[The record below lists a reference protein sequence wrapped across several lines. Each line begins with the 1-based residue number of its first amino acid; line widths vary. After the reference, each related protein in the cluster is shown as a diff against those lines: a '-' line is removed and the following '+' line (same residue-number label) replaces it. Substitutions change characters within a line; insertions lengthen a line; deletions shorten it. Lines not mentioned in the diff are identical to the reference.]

1 MEVLKILRV
10 KDKDGNVH
18 SYNVGFSAND
28 FNNELKAKFES
39 IEEGAQVNVIEK
51 IRLNGK
57 DIVVSSEGK
66 VVDLGSLQKTIV
78 PGKGLSLDD
87 DGNLNITY
95 DHTIFKVVD
104 SLPAAPAL
112 GDENKVH
119 FVLSNQPEDGNI
131 YTEYLWIGDMW
142 EKMGEFKGEFKGDID
157 LSSYLKKEEALS
169 TYLSKTDAESTYTK
183 QTDAE
188 AVYAKKT
195 DAEATY
201 AKKTEVDATYV
212 KKENGKGLSTNDY
225 TTDEKSKLDGIEAGA
240 EINVIES
247 VSVNGSALQPE
258 AKGVNIDIASPIAT
272 AKNEAVNASKVTVSE
287 SAGTDN
293 VLKVYTITQN
303 GVEIGKIN
311 VPKDLVVS
319 GGSIVEV
326 EGVKYLR
333 LTIANQ
339 TTPVDI
345 AVTDLVDVYKGSAYI
360 TIASDNTISV
370 NFSALDS
377 ELVKETSEV
386 GKAIKANKT
395 AIQTASSEASAAL
408 SAHNTNGE
416 AHTDIRTL
424 IATAISKAET
434 DLSTAIAN
442 HNTSEEAHASL
453 MAKIQEY
460 IDAAK
465 SIDASLNL
473 LIEKKD
479 SLGDATAASLDI
491 EDFPTIN
498 GLDSVI
504 VGSGAPT
511 AAPGFIGQ
519 EYLDTTNKK
528 CYKAFGYE
536 STANWVVMN

>member
-1 MEVLKILRV
+1 MELLKILRV

-28 FNNELKAKFES
+28 FNNELKAKLDA

-66 VVDLGSLQKTIV
+66 VVDLGSLQKTII

-119 FVLSNQPEDGNI
+119 FVLSNQSEGGNI

-142 EKMGEFKGEFKGDID
+142 EKMGEFKADID
-157 LSSYLKKEEALS
+157 LSPYLKKEEAS
-169 TYLSKTDAESTYTK
+169 TTYLSKTDAESTYTK

-195 DAEATY
+195 DVEATY
-201 AKKTEVDATYV
+201 AKKTDIEADYV
-212 KKENGKGLSTNDY
+212 KKEDGKGLSTNDY
-225 TTDEKSKLDGIEAGA
+225 TTDEKSKLEGIEAGA

-287 SAGTDN
+287 SAGNDN
-293 VLKVYTITQN
+293 VLKMYTITQN

-319 GGSIVEV
+319 DGSIVEV

-333 LTIANQ
+333 LIIANQ

-345 AVTDLVDVYKGSAYI
+345 AVTDLVDVYKGSVYI
-360 TIASDNTISV
+360 SIASDNTISV

-377 ELVKETSEV
+377 ELVKETSGV
-386 GKAIKANKT
+386 GKAIKANET
-395 AIQTASSEASAAL
+395 AIQKAYSEASAAL
-408 SAHNTNGE
+408 SAHNTNSE

-424 IATAISKAET
+424 IANAISKAET

-442 HNTSEEAHASL
+442 HDTSEEAHASL

-479 SLGDATAASLDI
+479 SLGNATATSLDI

>member
-1 MEVLKILRV
+1 MKNQSWRV
-10 KDKDGNVH
+10 
-18 SYNVGFSAND
+18 
-28 FNNELKAKFES
+28 
-39 IEEGAQVNVIEK
+39 
-51 IRLNGK
+51 
-57 DIVVSSEGK
+57 
-66 VVDLGSLQKTIV
+66 
-78 PGKGLSLDD
+78 
-87 DGNLNITY
+87 
-95 DHTIFKVVD
+95 
-104 SLPAAPAL
+104 
-112 GDENKVH
+112 
-119 FVLSNQPEDGNI
+119 
-131 YTEYLWIGDMW
+131 
-142 EKMGEFKGEFKGDID
+142 
-157 LSSYLKKEEALS
+157 
-169 TYLSKTDAESTYTK
+169 
-183 QTDAE
+183 
-188 AVYAKKT
+188 
-195 DAEATY
+195 
-201 AKKTEVDATYV
+201 
-212 KKENGKGLSTNDY
+212 
-225 TTDEKSKLDGIEAGA
+225 EAGA
-240 EINVIES
+240 EVNVIES

-258 AKGVNIDIASPIAT
+258 AKGVNIDIASPITT

-293 VLKVYTITQN
+293 VLKVYTFTQN
-303 GVEIGKIN
+303 GAEIGKIN

-339 TTPVDI
+339 TAPVDI

-360 TIASDNTISV
+360 AIASDNTISV

-377 ELVKETSEV
+377 ELVKDTSEV

-424 IATAISKAET
+424 IANAISKAET
-434 DLSTAIAN
+434 DLSTAISN
-442 HNTSEEAHASL
+442 HNASEEAHASL

-479 SLGDATAASLDI
+479 SLGNATAASLNI
-491 EDFPTIN
+491 ENFPTIN

>member
-1 MEVLKILRV
+1 MELLKILKV
-10 KDKDGNVH
+10 KDKYGNVH

-28 FNNELKAKFES
+28 FNNELKAKLDS

-66 VVDLGSLQKTIV
+66 VVDLGSLQKTII
-78 PGKGLSLDD
+78 PGKGLSLDN

-95 DHTIFKVVD
+95 DHTIFKIVE

-119 FVLSNQPEDGNI
+119 FVLSNQSEDGNI
-131 YTEYLWIGDMW
+131 YSEYLWIGDMW
-142 EKMGEFKGEFKGDID
+142 EKMGEFKADID
-157 LSSYLKKEEALS
+157 LSPYLTKEEAS
-169 TYLSKTDAESTYTK
+169 TTYLSKTDAESTYTK

-188 AVYAKKT
+188 AV
-195 DAEATY
+195 Y

-225 TTDEKSKLDGIEAGA
+225 TTDEKSKLEGIEAGA

-360 TIASDNTISV
+360 AIASDNTISV

-386 GKAIKANKT
+386 GKVIKANKT

-424 IATAISKAET
+424 VANAISKAET

-453 MAKIQEY
+453 LAKIQEY

-479 SLGDATAASLDI
+479 SLGNATAASLDI
-491 EDFPTIN
+491 ENFPTIN

>member
-1 MEVLKILRV
+1 MELLKILRV

-28 FNNELKAKFES
+28 FNNELKAKLDS

-57 DIVVSSEGK
+57 DIVISSEGK
-66 VVDLGSLQKTIV
+66 VVDLGSLQKTII

-95 DHTIFKVVD
+95 DHTVFKIVD

-119 FVLSNQPEDGNI
+119 FVLSDQSEEGNI
-131 YTEYLWIGDMW
+131 YSEYLWIGDMW
-142 EKMGEFKGEFKGDID
+142 EKMGEFKADID
-157 LSSYLKKEEALS
+157 LSPYLKKEEAS
-169 TYLSKTDAESTYTK
+169 TTYLSKTDAESTYTK

-195 DAEATY
+195 DVEATY
-201 AKKTEVDATYV
+201 AKKTDVEAAYV
-212 KKENGKGLSTNDY
+212 KKEDGKGLSTNDY
-225 TTDEKSKLDGIEAGA
+225 STEEKSKLEGIEAGA
-240 EINVIES
+240 EVNLIES
-247 VSVNGSALQPE
+247 VCVNGSALQPE

-293 VLKVYTITQN
+293 VLKVYTFTQN
-303 GVEIGKIN
+303 GAEIGKIN

-339 TTPVDI
+339 TAPVDI

-377 ELVKETSEV
+377 KLVKDTSEV

-424 IATAISKAET
+424 IANAISKAET

-479 SLGDATAASLDI
+479 SLGNATAASLDI

-511 AAPGFIGQ
+511 SAPGFIGQ
-519 EYLDTTNKK
+519 EYLDTTNRKF
-528 CYKAFGYE
+528 YVAFGYE
-536 STANWVVMN
+536 NTGNWVVMN

>member
-1 MEVLKILRV
+1 MELLKILRV

-28 FNNELKAKFES
+28 FNNELKAKLDS

-66 VVDLGSLQKTIV
+66 VVDLGSLQKTII

-95 DHTIFKVVD
+95 DHTIFKVVE

-119 FVLSNQPEDGNI
+119 FVLSDQSEDGNI
-131 YTEYLWIGDMW
+131 YSEYLWIGDMW
-142 EKMGEFKGEFKGDID
+142 EKMGEFKADID
-157 LSSYLKKEEALS
+157 LSPYLKKEEAS
-169 TYLSKTDAESTYTK
+169 TTYLSKTDAESTYTK

-195 DAEATY
+195 DVEATY
-201 AKKTEVDATYV
+201 AKKTEVDAAYV
-212 KKENGKGLSTNDY
+212 KKEDGKGLSTNDY
-225 TTDEKSKLDGIEAGA
+225 TTDEKSKLEGIEAGA
-240 EINVIES
+240 QVNIIES
-247 VSVNGSALQPE
+247 VSMNGSVLQPE

-287 SAGTDN
+287 SVGTDN

-303 GVEIGKIN
+303 GAEIGKIN

-319 GGSIVEV
+319 GGSIVEL

-339 TTPVDI
+339 TAPVDI

-360 TIASDNTISV
+360 AIASDNTVSV

-377 ELVKETSEV
+377 ELAKETSEV

-424 IATAISKAET
+424 IANAISKAET
-434 DLSTAIAN
+434 DLSTAISN

-453 MAKIQEY
+453 LAKIQEY

-479 SLGDATAASLDI
+479 SLGNATATSLDI

>member
-1 MEVLKILRV
+1 MELLKILRV
-10 KDKDGNVH
+10 KDKDGNIH

-28 FNNELKAKFES
+28 FNNELKAKLDS

-66 VVDLGSLQKTIV
+66 VVDLGSLQKTII
-78 PGKGLSLDD
+78 PGEGLSLDD

-95 DHTIFKVVD
+95 DHTIFKIVE

-119 FVLSNQPEDGNI
+119 FVLSDKSEDGNI
-131 YTEYLWIGDMW
+131 YSEYLWIGDMW
-142 EKMGEFKGEFKGDID
+142 EKMGEFKADID
-157 LSSYLKKEEALS
+157 LSPYLKKEEALS

-195 DAEATY
+195 EVEATY
-201 AKKTEVDATYV
+201 AKKTEVDAAYV
-212 KKENGKGLSTNDY
+212 KKEDGKGLSTNDY
-225 TTDEKSKLDGIEAGA
+225 TTDEKSKLEGIEAGA
-240 EINVIES
+240 EVNVIES

-258 AKGVNIDIASPIAT
+258 AKGVNIDIASPITT

-293 VLKVYTITQN
+293 VLKVYTFTQN
-303 GVEIGKIN
+303 GAEIGKIN

-326 EGVKYLR
+326 GGVKYLR
-333 LTIANQ
+333 LIIANQ
-339 TTPVDI
+339 TAPVDI

-360 TIASDNTISV
+360 TIASDNTVSV
-370 NFSALDS
+370 NISALDS
-377 ELVKETSEV
+377 ELVKDTSEV

-408 SAHNTNGE
+408 SAHNTNSE

-424 IATAISKAET
+424 VANAISKAET

-479 SLGDATAASLDI
+479 SLGNATAASLDI
-491 EDFPTIN
+491 ENFPTIN

-519 EYLDTTNKK
+519 EYLDITNKK

>member
-1 MEVLKILRV
+1 MELLKILRV
-10 KDKDGNVH
+10 KDKYGNVH

-28 FNNELKAKFES
+28 FNNELKAKLDS

-66 VVDLGSLQKTIV
+66 VVDLGSLQKTII
-78 PGKGLSLDD
+78 PGKGLSLDN

-95 DHTIFKVVD
+95 DHTIFKIVE
-104 SLPAAPAL
+104 SLPDAPAL

-119 FVLSNQPEDGNI
+119 FVLSNQSEDGNI
-131 YTEYLWIGDMW
+131 YSEYLWIGDMW
-142 EKMGEFKGEFKGDID
+142 EKMGEFKADID
-157 LSSYLKKEEALS
+157 LSPYLTKEEAS
-169 TYLSKTDAESTYTK
+169 TTYLSKTDAESTYTK

-195 DAEATY
+195 EVDTTY
-201 AKKTEVDATYV
+201 AKKTDVEAAYV

-225 TTDEKSKLDGIEAGA
+225 TTDEKSKLEGIEAGA
-240 EINVIES
+240 EVNVIES
-247 VSVNGSALQPE
+247 VSVNGSVLQPE

-272 AKNEAVNASKVTVSE
+272 AKNEAVSASKVSVSE

-293 VLKVYTITQN
+293 VLKVYTFTQN

-333 LTIANQ
+333 LVIANQ
-339 TTPVDI
+339 TAPVDI

-377 ELVKETSEV
+377 ELVKGTSEV
-386 GKAIKANKT
+386 GKAIKANET
-395 AIQTASSEASAAL
+395 AIKTASSEASAAL
-408 SAHNTNGE
+408 SAHNINSE

-424 IATAISKAET
+424 IANAISKAET

-453 MAKIQEY
+453 MAKIQGY

-473 LIEKKD
+473 LIEQKD
-479 SLGDATAASLDI
+479 SLGNATATSLDI

-536 STANWVVMN
+536 STSNWVVMN

>member
-1 MEVLKILRV
+1 MELLKILRV
-10 KDKDGNVH
+10 KDKDGNIH

-28 FNNELKAKFES
+28 FNNELKAKLDA

-57 DIVVSSEGK
+57 DIVVSSDGK
-66 VVDLGSLQKTIV
+66 VVDLGSLQKTII

-95 DHTIFKVVD
+95 DHTIFKIVD
-104 SLPAAPAL
+104 TLPAAPAL

-119 FVLSNQPEDGNI
+119 FVLSNQSEEGKI
-131 YTEYLWIGDMW
+131 YSEYLWIGDMW
-142 EKMGEFKGEFKGDID
+142 EKMGEFKADID
-157 LSSYLKKEEALS
+157 LSPYLKKEEAS
-169 TYLSKTDAESTYTK
+169 TTYLSKTDAESTYTK

-195 DAEATY
+195 DVEATY
-201 AKKTEVDATYV
+201 AKKTDVEADYV
-212 KKENGKGLSTNDY
+212 KKEDGKGLSTNDY
-225 TTDEKSKLDGIEAGA
+225 TTDEKSKLEGVEAGA
-240 EINVIES
+240 EVNVIES
-247 VSVNGSALQPE
+247 VSVNGSVLQPE

-272 AKNEAVNASKVTVSE
+272 AKDEAVNASKVTVSE
-287 SAGTDN
+287 SAGIDN
-293 VLKVYTITQN
+293 VLKVYTFTQN
-303 GVEIGKIN
+303 GAEIGKIN

-319 GGSIVEV
+319 GGSIVEM

-333 LTIANQ
+333 LNIANQ

-377 ELVKETSEV
+377 ELVKDTSEV

-424 IATAISKAET
+424 IANAISKAET

-473 LIEKKD
+473 LIEQKD
-479 SLGDATAASLDI
+479 SLGNATATSLDI

-498 GLDSVI
+498 GLNSVI

-511 AAPGFIGQ
+511 TAPGFIGQ

>member
-1 MEVLKILRV
+1 MELLKILRV
-10 KDKDGNVH
+10 KNKDGNIH

-28 FNNELKAKFES
+28 FNNELKAKLDA

-57 DIVVSSEGK
+57 DIVVSSDGK
-66 VVDLGSLQKTIV
+66 VVDLGSLQKTII

-95 DHTIFKVVD
+95 DHTIFKIVD
-104 SLPAAPAL
+104 TLPAAPAL

-119 FVLSNQPEDGNI
+119 FVLSNQSEEGKI
-131 YTEYLWIGDMW
+131 YSEYLWIGDMW
-142 EKMGEFKGEFKGDID
+142 EKMGEFKADID
-157 LSSYLKKEEALS
+157 LSPYLKKEEAS
-169 TYLSKTDAESTYTK
+169 TTYLSKTDAESTYTK

-195 DAEATY
+195 DVEATY
-201 AKKTEVDATYV
+201 AKKTDVEADYV
-212 KKENGKGLSTNDY
+212 KKEDGKGLSTNDY
-225 TTDEKSKLDGIEAGA
+225 TTDEKSKLEGVEAGA
-240 EINVIES
+240 EVNVIES
-247 VSVNGSALQPE
+247 VSVNGSVLQPE
-258 AKGVNIDIASPIAT
+258 TKGVNIDIASPIAT

-287 SAGTDN
+287 SAGIDN
-293 VLKVYTITQN
+293 VLKVYTFTQN
-303 GVEIGKIN
+303 GAEIGKIN

-319 GGSIVEV
+319 GGSIVEM

-333 LTIANQ
+333 LNIANQ

-377 ELVKETSEV
+377 ELVKDTSEV

-424 IATAISKAET
+424 IANAISKAET

-473 LIEKKD
+473 LIEQKD
-479 SLGDATAASLDI
+479 SLGNATATSLDI

-511 AAPGFIGQ
+511 TAPGFIGQ

>member
-1 MEVLKILRV
+1 MELLKILRV
-10 KDKDGNVH
+10 KDKDGNIH

-28 FNNELKAKFES
+28 FNNELKAKLDA

-57 DIVVSSEGK
+57 DIVVSSDGK
-66 VVDLGSLQKTIV
+66 VVDLGSLQKTII

-95 DHTIFKVVD
+95 DHTIFKIVD
-104 SLPAAPAL
+104 TLPAAPAL

-119 FVLSNQPEDGNI
+119 FVLSNQSEEGNI
-131 YTEYLWIGDMW
+131 YSEYLWIGDMW
-142 EKMGEFKGEFKGDID
+142 EKMGEFKADID
-157 LSSYLKKEEALS
+157 LSPYLKKEEAS
-169 TYLSKTDAESTYTK
+169 TTYLSKTDAESTYTK

-195 DAEATY
+195 DVEATY
-201 AKKTEVDATYV
+201 AKKTDVEADYV
-212 KKENGKGLSTNDY
+212 KKEDGKGLSTNDY
-225 TTDEKSKLDGIEAGA
+225 TTDEKSKLEGVEAGA
-240 EINVIES
+240 EVNVIES
-247 VSVNGSALQPE
+247 VSVNGSVLQPE
-258 AKGVNIDIASPIAT
+258 TKGVNIDIASPIAT

-293 VLKVYTITQN
+293 VLKVYTFTQN
-303 GVEIGKIN
+303 GAEIGKIN

-319 GGSIVEV
+319 GGSIVEM

-333 LTIANQ
+333 LNIANQ

-377 ELVKETSEV
+377 ELVKDTSEV

-424 IATAISKAET
+424 IANAISKAET

-473 LIEKKD
+473 LIEQKD
-479 SLGDATAASLDI
+479 SLGNATATSLDI

-511 AAPGFIGQ
+511 TAPGFIGQ

>member
-1 MEVLKILRV
+1 MELLKILRV
-10 KDKDGNVH
+10 KDKDGNIH

-28 FNNELKAKFES
+28 FNNELKAKLDA

-57 DIVVSSEGK
+57 DIVVSSDGK
-66 VVDLGSLQKTIV
+66 VVDLGSLQKTII
-78 PGKGLSLDD
+78 PGKGLSLDN

-95 DHTIFKVVD
+95 DHTIFKIVE

-112 GDENKVH
+112 GDENKVY
-119 FVLSNQPEDGNI
+119 FVLSNQSEEGNI
-131 YTEYLWIGDMW
+131 YSEYLWIGDMW
-142 EKMGEFKGEFKGDID
+142 EKMGEFKADID
-157 LSSYLKKEEALS
+157 LSPYLTKEEAS
-169 TYLSKTDAESTYTK
+169 TTYLSKTDAESTYTK

-195 DAEATY
+195 DVEATY
-201 AKKTEVDATYV
+201 AKKTDVEADYV
-212 KKENGKGLSTNDY
+212 KKEDGKGLSTNDY
-225 TTDEKSKLDGIEAGA
+225 TTDEKSKLEGVEAGA
-240 EINVIES
+240 EVNVIES
-247 VSVNGSALQPE
+247 VSVNGSVLQPE
-258 AKGVNIDIASPIAT
+258 TKGVNIDIASPIAT

-287 SAGTDN
+287 SAGIDN
-293 VLKVYTITQN
+293 VLKVYTFTQN
-303 GVEIGKIN
+303 GAEIGKIN

-319 GGSIVEV
+319 GGSIVEM

-333 LTIANQ
+333 LNIANQ

-377 ELVKETSEV
+377 ELVKDTSEV

-424 IATAISKAET
+424 IANAISKAET

-473 LIEKKD
+473 LIEQKD
-479 SLGDATAASLDI
+479 SLGNATATSLDI

-511 AAPGFIGQ
+511 TAPGFIGQ

>member
-1 MEVLKILRV
+1 MELLKILRV
-10 KDKDGNVH
+10 KDKDGNIH

-28 FNNELKAKFES
+28 FNNELKAKLDS

-66 VVDLGSLQKTIV
+66 VVDLGSLQKTII

-95 DHTIFKVVD
+95 DHTIFKIVD

-119 FVLSNQPEDGNI
+119 FVLSNQSEDGNI
-131 YTEYLWIGDMW
+131 YSEYLWIGDMW
-142 EKMGEFKGEFKGDID
+142 EKMGEFKADID
-157 LSSYLKKEEALS
+157 LSPYLKKEEAS
-169 TYLSKTDAESTYTK
+169 TTYLSKTDAESTYTK

-188 AVYAKKT
+188 AIYAKKT
-195 DAEATY
+195 DVEATY
-201 AKKTEVDATYV
+201 AKKTEVDAAYV
-212 KKENGKGLSTNDY
+212 KKEDGKGLSTNNY
-225 TTDEKSKLDGIEAGA
+225 TTDEKSKLEGIEAGA
-240 EINVIES
+240 EVNVIES

-303 GVEIGKIN
+303 GAEIGKIN

-319 GGSIVEV
+319 DGSIVEV

-333 LTIANQ
+333 LIIANQ

-395 AIQTASSEASAAL
+395 AIQTASSEASTAL

-424 IATAISKAET
+424 VANAISKAET

-453 MAKIQEY
+453 LAKVQEY
-460 IDAAK
+460 IDAVK
-465 SIDASLNL
+465 SIDATLTL
-473 LIEKKD
+473 LIEEKD

-504 VGSGAPT
+504 VGSGSPT

>member
-1 MEVLKILRV
+1 MELLKILRV
-10 KDKDGNVH
+10 KDKDGNIH

-28 FNNELKAKFES
+28 FNNELKAKLDA

-57 DIVVSSEGK
+57 DIVVSSDGK
-66 VVDLGSLQKTIV
+66 VVDLGSLQKTII

-95 DHTIFKVVD
+95 DHTIFKIVD
-104 SLPAAPAL
+104 TLPAAPAL

-119 FVLSNQPEDGNI
+119 FVLSNQSEEGNI
-131 YTEYLWIGDMW
+131 YSEYLWIGDMW
-142 EKMGEFKGEFKGDID
+142 EKMGEFKADID
-157 LSSYLKKEEALS
+157 LSPYLKKEEAS
-169 TYLSKTDAESTYTK
+169 TTYLSKTDAESTYTK

-195 DAEATY
+195 DVEATY
-201 AKKTEVDATYV
+201 AKKTDVEADYV
-212 KKENGKGLSTNDY
+212 KKEDGKGLSTNDY
-225 TTDEKSKLDGIEAGA
+225 TTDEKSKLEGVEAGA
-240 EINVIES
+240 EVNVIES
-247 VSVNGSALQPE
+247 VSVNGSVLQPE
-258 AKGVNIDIASPIAT
+258 TKGVNIDIASPIAT

-287 SAGTDN
+287 SAGIDN
-293 VLKVYTITQN
+293 VLKVYTFTQN
-303 GVEIGKIN
+303 GAEIGKIN

-319 GGSIVEV
+319 GGSIVEM

-333 LTIANQ
+333 LNIANQ

-345 AVTDLVDVYKGSAYI
+345 AVTNLVDVYKGSAYI

-377 ELVKETSEV
+377 ELVKDTSEV

-424 IATAISKAET
+424 IANAISKAET

-473 LIEKKD
+473 LIEQKD
-479 SLGDATAASLDI
+479 SLGNATATSLDI

>member
-1 MEVLKILRV
+1 MELLKILRV

-28 FNNELKAKFES
+28 FNNELKAKLDS

-66 VVDLGSLQKTIV
+66 VVDLGSLQKTII

-95 DHTIFKVVD
+95 DHTIFKIVD

-119 FVLSNQPEDGNI
+119 FVLSNQSEDGNI
-131 YTEYLWIGDMW
+131 YSEYLWIGDMW
-142 EKMGEFKGEFKGDID
+142 EKMGEFKADID
-157 LSSYLKKEEALS
+157 LSPYLTKEEAS
-169 TYLSKTDAESTYTK
+169 TTYLSKTDAESTYTK

-195 DAEATY
+195 DVGATY
-201 AKKTEVDATYV
+201 AKKTDVEADYV
-212 KKENGKGLSTNDY
+212 KKEDGKGLSTNDY
-225 TTDEKSKLDGIEAGA
+225 TTDEKSKLEGIEAGA
-240 EINVIES
+240 EVNVIES
-247 VSVNGSALQPE
+247 VSVNGSVLQPE

-272 AKNEAVNASKVTVSE
+272 AKNEAVYASKVTISE

-339 TTPVDI
+339 TAPVDI

-408 SAHNTNGE
+408 SSHNTNGE

-424 IATAISKAET
+424 IANAISKAET
-434 DLSTAIAN
+434 DLSTAISN
-442 HNTSEEAHASL
+442 HNASEEAHASL

-479 SLGDATAASLDI
+479 SLGNATAASLDI

-528 CYKAFGYE
+528 CYKAFGYD

>member
-1 MEVLKILRV
+1 MELLKILRV
-10 KDKDGNVH
+10 KDKDGNIH

-28 FNNELKAKFES
+28 FNNELKAKLDA

-66 VVDLGSLQKTIV
+66 VVDLGSLQKTII

-95 DHTIFKVVD
+95 DHTIFKIVE

-119 FVLSNQPEDGNI
+119 FVLSNQSEEGNI
-131 YTEYLWIGDMW
+131 YSEYLWIGDMW
-142 EKMGEFKGEFKGDID
+142 EKMGEFKADID
-157 LSSYLKKEEALS
+157 LSPYLKKEEALS

-183 QTDAE
+183 RTDAE
-188 AVYAKKT
+188 VLYAKKT
-195 DAEATY
+195 DVEATY
-201 AKKTEVDATYV
+201 AKKTDVEADYV
-212 KKENGKGLSTNDY
+212 KKEDGKGLSTNDY
-225 TTDEKSKLDGIEAGA
+225 TTDEKSKLEGVEAGA
-240 EINVIES
+240 EVNVIES
-247 VSVNGSALQPE
+247 VSVNGSVLQPE
-258 AKGVNIDIASPIAT
+258 TKGVNIDIASPIAT

-287 SAGTDN
+287 SAGIDN
-293 VLKVYTITQN
+293 VLKVYTFTQN
-303 GVEIGKIN
+303 GAEIGKIN

-319 GGSIVEV
+319 GGSIVEM

-333 LTIANQ
+333 LNIANQ

-377 ELVKETSEV
+377 ELVKDTSEV

-424 IATAISKAET
+424 IANAISKAET

-473 LIEKKD
+473 LIEQKD
-479 SLGDATAASLDI
+479 SLGNATATSLDI

-498 GLDSVI
+498 GLNSVI

-511 AAPGFIGQ
+511 TAPGFIGQ

>member
-1 MEVLKILRV
+1 MELLKILRV
-10 KDKDGNVH
+10 KDKDGNIH

-28 FNNELKAKFES
+28 FNNELKAKLDA

-57 DIVVSSEGK
+57 DIVVSSDGK
-66 VVDLGSLQKTIV
+66 VVDLGSLQKTII

-95 DHTIFKVVD
+95 DHTIFKIVD
-104 SLPAAPAL
+104 TLPAAPAL

-119 FVLSNQPEDGNI
+119 FVLSNQSEEGNI
-131 YTEYLWIGDMW
+131 YSEYLWIGDMW
-142 EKMGEFKGEFKGDID
+142 EKMGEFKADID
-157 LSSYLKKEEALS
+157 LSPYLKKEEAS
-169 TYLSKTDAESTYTK
+169 TTYLSKTDAESTYTK

-195 DAEATY
+195 DVEATY
-201 AKKTEVDATYV
+201 AKKTDVEADYV
-212 KKENGKGLSTNDY
+212 KKEDGKGLSTNDY
-225 TTDEKSKLDGIEAGA
+225 TTDEKSKLEGVEAGA
-240 EINVIES
+240 EVNVIES
-247 VSVNGSALQPE
+247 VSVNGSVLQPE
-258 AKGVNIDIASPIAT
+258 TKGVNIDIASPIAT

-287 SAGTDN
+287 SAGIDN
-293 VLKVYTITQN
+293 VLKVYTFTQN
-303 GVEIGKIN
+303 GAEIGKIN

-319 GGSIVEV
+319 GGSIVEM

-333 LTIANQ
+333 LNIANQ

-377 ELVKETSEV
+377 ELVKDTSEV

-424 IATAISKAET
+424 IANAISKAET

-473 LIEKKD
+473 LIEQKD
-479 SLGDATAASLDI
+479 SLGNATATSLDI

-511 AAPGFIGQ
+511 TAPGFIGQ

>member
-1 MEVLKILRV
+1 MELLKILRV
-10 KDKDGNVH
+10 KDKDGNIH

-28 FNNELKAKFES
+28 FNNELKAKLDA

-57 DIVVSSEGK
+57 DIVVSSDGK
-66 VVDLGSLQKTIV
+66 VVDLGSLQKTII

-95 DHTIFKVVD
+95 DHTIFKIVD
-104 SLPAAPAL
+104 TLPAAPAL

-119 FVLSNQPEDGNI
+119 FVLSNQSEEGNI
-131 YTEYLWIGDMW
+131 YSEYLWIGDMW
-142 EKMGEFKGEFKGDID
+142 EKMGEFKADID
-157 LSSYLKKEEALS
+157 LSPYLKKEEAS
-169 TYLSKTDAESTYTK
+169 TTYLSKTDAESTYTK

-195 DAEATY
+195 DVEATY
-201 AKKTEVDATYV
+201 AKKTDVEADYV
-212 KKENGKGLSTNDY
+212 KKEDGKGLSTNDY
-225 TTDEKSKLDGIEAGA
+225 TTDEKSKLEGVEAGA
-240 EINVIES
+240 EVNVIES
-247 VSVNGSALQPE
+247 VSVNGSVLQPE
-258 AKGVNIDIASPIAT
+258 TKGVNIDIASPIAT

-287 SAGTDN
+287 SAGIDN
-293 VLKVYTITQN
+293 VLKVYTFTQN
-303 GVEIGKIN
+303 GAEIGKIN

-319 GGSIVEV
+319 GGSIVEM

-333 LTIANQ
+333 LNIANQ

-377 ELVKETSEV
+377 ELVKDTSEV

-424 IATAISKAET
+424 IANAISKAET

-473 LIEKKD
+473 LIEQKD
-479 SLGDATAASLDI
+479 SLGNATATSLDI

-498 GLDSVI
+498 GLNSVI

-511 AAPGFIGQ
+511 TAPGFIGQ

>member
-1 MEVLKILRV
+1 MELLKILRV
-10 KDKDGNVH
+10 KDKDGNIH

-28 FNNELKAKFES
+28 FNNELKAKLDA

-57 DIVVSSEGK
+57 DIVVSSDGK
-66 VVDLGSLQKTIV
+66 VVDLGSLQKTII

-95 DHTIFKVVD
+95 DHTIFKIVD
-104 SLPAAPAL
+104 TLPAAPAL

-119 FVLSNQPEDGNI
+119 FVLSNQSEEGKI
-131 YTEYLWIGDMW
+131 YSEYLWIGDMW
-142 EKMGEFKGEFKGDID
+142 EKMGEFKADID
-157 LSSYLKKEEALS
+157 LSPYLKKEEAS
-169 TYLSKTDAESTYTK
+169 TTYLSKTDAESTYTK

-195 DAEATY
+195 DVEATY
-201 AKKTEVDATYV
+201 AKKTDVEADYV
-212 KKENGKGLSTNDY
+212 KKEDGKGLSTNDY
-225 TTDEKSKLDGIEAGA
+225 TTDEKSKLEGVEAGA
-240 EINVIES
+240 EVNVIES
-247 VSVNGSALQPE
+247 VSVNGSVLQPE
-258 AKGVNIDIASPIAT
+258 TKGVNIDIASPIAT

-287 SAGTDN
+287 SAGIDN
-293 VLKVYTITQN
+293 VLKVYTFTQN
-303 GVEIGKIN
+303 GAEIGKIN

-319 GGSIVEV
+319 GGSIVEM

-333 LTIANQ
+333 LNIANQ

-377 ELVKETSEV
+377 ELVKDTSEV

-424 IATAISKAET
+424 IANAISKAET

-473 LIEKKD
+473 LIEQKD
-479 SLGDATAASLDI
+479 SLGNATATSLDI

-511 AAPGFIGQ
+511 TAPGFIGQ

>member
-1 MEVLKILRV
+1 MELLKILRV
-10 KDKDGNVH
+10 KDKDGNIH

-28 FNNELKAKFES
+28 FNNELKAKLDA

-95 DHTIFKVVD
+95 DHTIFKIVD

-119 FVLSNQPEDGNI
+119 FVLSNQSEDGNI
-131 YTEYLWIGDMW
+131 YSEYLWIGDMW
-142 EKMGEFKGEFKGDID
+142 EKMGEFKADID
-157 LSSYLKKEEALS
+157 LSPYLKKEEASTTYLSKADAQS
-169 TYLSKTDAESTYTK
+169 TYLSK
-183 QTDAE
+183 TDAE

-195 DAEATY
+195 DVEATY
-201 AKKTEVDATYV
+201 AKKTDVEADYV
-212 KKENGKGLSTNDY
+212 KKEDGKGLSTNDY
-225 TTDEKSKLDGIEAGA
+225 TTDEKSKLEGVEAGA
-240 EINVIES
+240 EANVIES
-247 VSVNGSALQPE
+247 VSVNGSVLQPE
-258 AKGVNIDIASPIAT
+258 AKGINIDIASPIAT

-287 SAGTDN
+287 STGTDN

-339 TTPVDI
+339 TAPVDI

-360 TIASDNTISV
+360 TIASDNTVSV
-370 NFSALDS
+370 NFSTLDS

-386 GKAIKANKT
+386 GKAIKANET

-408 SAHNTNGE
+408 SAHNTNNE

-424 IATAISKAET
+424 IANAISKAEA
-434 DLSTAIAN
+434 DLSTAISN

-473 LIEKKD
+473 LIEQKD
-479 SLGDATAASLDI
+479 SLGNATATSLDI

>member
-1 MEVLKILRV
+1 MELLKILRV

-28 FNNELKAKFES
+28 FNNELKAKLDS

-66 VVDLGSLQKTIV
+66 VVDLGSLQKTII
-78 PGKGLSLDD
+78 PGEGLSLDD

-95 DHTIFKVVD
+95 DHTIFKIVE

-119 FVLSNQPEDGNI
+119 FVLSNQSDDGNI
-131 YTEYLWIGDMW
+131 YSEYLWIGDMW
-142 EKMGEFKGEFKGDID
+142 EKMGEFKADID
-157 LSSYLKKEEALS
+157 LSPYPKKEEASS
-169 TYLSKTDAESTYTK
+169 TYLSKADAESTYTK

-195 DAEATY
+195 EVEATY
-201 AKKTEVDATYV
+201 AKKTEVDAAYV
-212 KKENGKGLSTNDY
+212 KKEDGKGLSTNDY
-225 TTDEKSKLDGIEAGA
+225 TTDEKSKLEGIEAGA
-240 EINVIES
+240 EVNVIES

-258 AKGVNIDIASPIAT
+258 AKGVNIDIASPITT

-293 VLKVYTITQN
+293 VLKVYTFTQN
-303 GVEIGKIN
+303 GAEIGKIN

-339 TTPVDI
+339 TAPVDI

-360 TIASDNTISV
+360 AIASDNTISV

-377 ELVKETSEV
+377 ELVKDTSEV

-408 SAHNTNGE
+408 SAHNTNSE

-424 IATAISKAET
+424 IANAISKAET
-434 DLSTAIAN
+434 DLSTAISN
-442 HNTSEEAHASL
+442 HNASEEAHASL

-479 SLGDATAASLDI
+479 SLGNATAASLNI
-491 EDFPTIN
+491 ENFPTIN

>member
-1 MEVLKILRV
+1 MELLKILRV
-10 KDKDGNVH
+10 KDKDGNIH

-28 FNNELKAKFES
+28 FNNELKAKLDA

-57 DIVVSSEGK
+57 DIVVSSDGK
-66 VVDLGSLQKTIV
+66 VVDLGSLQKTII

-95 DHTIFKVVD
+95 DHTIFKIVD
-104 SLPAAPAL
+104 TLPAAPAL

-119 FVLSNQPEDGNI
+119 FVLSNQSEEGNI
-131 YTEYLWIGDMW
+131 YSEYLWIGDMW
-142 EKMGEFKGEFKGDID
+142 EKMGEFKADID
-157 LSSYLKKEEALS
+157 LSPYLKKEEAS
-169 TYLSKTDAESTYTK
+169 TTYLSKTDAESTYTK

-195 DAEATY
+195 DVEATY
-201 AKKTEVDATYV
+201 AKKTDVEADYV
-212 KKENGKGLSTNDY
+212 KKEDGKGLSTNDY
-225 TTDEKSKLDGIEAGA
+225 TTDEKSKLEGVEAGA
-240 EINVIES
+240 EVNVIES
-247 VSVNGSALQPE
+247 VSVNGSVLQPE
-258 AKGVNIDIASPIAT
+258 TKGVNIDIASPIAT

-287 SAGTDN
+287 SAGIDN
-293 VLKVYTITQN
+293 VLKVYTFTQN
-303 GVEIGKIN
+303 GAEIGKIN

-319 GGSIVEV
+319 GGSIVEM

-333 LTIANQ
+333 LNIANQ

-377 ELVKETSEV
+377 ELVKDTSEV

-395 AIQTASSEASAAL
+395 AIQTASSEASTAL

-424 IATAISKAET
+424 IANAISKAET

-473 LIEKKD
+473 LIEQKD
-479 SLGDATAASLDI
+479 SLGNATATSLDI

-511 AAPGFIGQ
+511 TAPGFIGQ

>member
-1 MEVLKILRV
+1 MELLKILRV
-10 KDKDGNVH
+10 KDKDGNIH

-28 FNNELKAKFES
+28 FNNELKAKLDA

-57 DIVVSSEGK
+57 DIVVSSDGK
-66 VVDLGSLQKTIV
+66 VVDLGSLQKTII

-95 DHTIFKVVD
+95 DHTIFKIVD
-104 SLPAAPAL
+104 TLPAAPAL

-119 FVLSNQPEDGNI
+119 FVLSNQSEEGNI
-131 YTEYLWIGDMW
+131 YSEYLWIGDMW
-142 EKMGEFKGEFKGDID
+142 EKMGEFKADID
-157 LSSYLKKEEALS
+157 LSPYLKKEEAS
-169 TYLSKTDAESTYTK
+169 TTYLSKTDAESTYTK

-188 AVYAKKT
+188 AVYAKKK
-195 DAEATY
+195 DVEATY
-201 AKKTEVDATYV
+201 AKKTDVEADYV
-212 KKENGKGLSTNDY
+212 KKEDGKGLSTNDY
-225 TTDEKSKLDGIEAGA
+225 TTDEKSKLEGVEAGA
-240 EINVIES
+240 EVNVIES
-247 VSVNGSALQPE
+247 VSVNGSVLQPE
-258 AKGVNIDIASPIAT
+258 TKGVNIDIASPIAT

-287 SAGTDN
+287 SAGIDN
-293 VLKVYTITQN
+293 VLKVYTFTQN
-303 GVEIGKIN
+303 GAEIGKIN

-319 GGSIVEV
+319 GGSIVEM

-333 LTIANQ
+333 LNIANQ

-377 ELVKETSEV
+377 ELVKDTSEV

-424 IATAISKAET
+424 IANAISKAET

-473 LIEKKD
+473 LIEQKD
-479 SLGDATAASLDI
+479 SLGNATATSLDI

-498 GLDSVI
+498 GLNSVI

-511 AAPGFIGQ
+511 TAPGFIGQ

>member
-1 MEVLKILRV
+1 MELLKILRV

-28 FNNELKAKFES
+28 FNNELKAKLDA

-87 DGNLNITY
+87 DGNLSITY
-95 DHTIFKVVD
+95 DHTIFKIVD

-119 FVLSNQPEDGNI
+119 FVLSDKSEDGNI
-131 YTEYLWIGDMW
+131 YSEYLWIGDMW
-142 EKMGEFKGEFKGDID
+142 EKMGEFKADID
-157 LSSYLKKEEALS
+157 LSPYLKKEEASS
-169 TYLSKTDAESTYTK
+169 TYLSKADAESTYTK

-195 DAEATY
+195 EVEATY
-201 AKKTEVDATYV
+201 AKKTEVDAAYV
-212 KKENGKGLSTNDY
+212 KKEDGKGLSTNDY
-225 TTDEKSKLDGIEAGA
+225 TTDEKSKLEGIEAGA
-240 EINVIES
+240 EVNVIES

-258 AKGVNIDIASPIAT
+258 AKGVNIDIASPITT

-293 VLKVYTITQN
+293 VLKVYTFTQN
-303 GVEIGKIN
+303 GAEIGKIN

-339 TTPVDI
+339 TAPVDI

-360 TIASDNTISV
+360 AIASDNTISV

-377 ELVKETSEV
+377 ELVKDTSEV

-408 SAHNTNGE
+408 SAHNTNSE

-424 IATAISKAET
+424 IANAISKAET
-434 DLSTAIAN
+434 DLSTAISN
-442 HNTSEEAHASL
+442 HNASEEAHASL

-479 SLGDATAASLDI
+479 SLGNATAASLNI
-491 EDFPTIN
+491 ENFPTIN